1 MLIAII
7 TFQTHLFRQI
17 NGGKALATQDA
28 EIVLQE
34 MATVTI
40 LTLPLTPFS
49 VTNVT
54 ENFQIII
61 SFKCICKCI
70 ALEQFHV
77 LFVAIKDSSQMLML
91 LLMLKVDIVVVVEE
105 EIMLGS
111 KSMSLL
117 LDRE

>member
-1 MLIAII
+1 MLIVII
-7 TFQTHLFRQI
+7 TFQTRLFRQI

-34 MATVTI
+34 MAMVTI

-54 ENFQIII
+54 VNLQTII

-77 LFVAIKDSSQMLML
+77 LFVEIKDSSQMLML
-91 LLMLKVDIVVVVEE
+91 LPMLKADIVVVVEE
-105 EIMLGS
+105 EIMPGS
-111 KSMSLL
+111 KSMNLL
-117 LDRE
+117 LNRE